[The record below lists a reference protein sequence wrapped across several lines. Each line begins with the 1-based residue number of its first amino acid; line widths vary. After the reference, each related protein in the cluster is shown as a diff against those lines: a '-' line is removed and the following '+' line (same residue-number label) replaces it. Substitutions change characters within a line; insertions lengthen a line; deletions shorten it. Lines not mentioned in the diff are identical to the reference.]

1 MGNCCSSEEA
11 VGSARSDGSGGGG
24 GGQASPSSSSSSSSR
39 YYSAPAPTFSSG
51 GRLGGD
57 AVVAQLAPRDAAAM
71 AAEARAAAAKP
82 REDRLR
88 REDLVGK
95 LLEAHRRK
103 GLSPPLNLA
112 SLPLA
117 QLAAMNEQ
125 MGLRR

>member
-1 MGNCCSSEEA
+1 MGNCCSGEEA
-11 VGSARSDGSGGGG
+11 VGSARSDGSGAGGAAGGG
-24 GGQASPSSSSSSSSR
+24 GGASSR
-39 YYSAPAPTFSSG
+39 YFAAPAPTFSSG

-71 AAEARAAAAKP
+71 AAEARAAAARP

-117 QLAAMNEQ
+117 QLAQMNEQ